1 MAPLFERKLVEEW
14 FHACLS
20 PFMGLRVEGL
30 LKQTLDTI
38 VCQMARKGV
47 YMTNF
52 VMQVA
57 FDLPIGECIFLW
69 GMVLWMLF
77 LVIKRAKK

>member
-1 MAPLFERKLVEEW
+1 
-14 FHACLS
+14 
-20 PFMGLRVEGL
+20 
-30 LKQTLDTI
+30 
-38 VCQMARKGV
+38 
-47 YMTNF
+47 MTNF